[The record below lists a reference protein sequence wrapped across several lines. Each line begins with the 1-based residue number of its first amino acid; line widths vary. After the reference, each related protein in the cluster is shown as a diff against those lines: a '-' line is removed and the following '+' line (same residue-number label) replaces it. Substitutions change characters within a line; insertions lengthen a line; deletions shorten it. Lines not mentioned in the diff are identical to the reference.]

1 MICDVFG
8 FNSRWKI
15 QSHTMQSFW
24 RLIDFHFDDASICIF
39 VGDTFPGFV
48 FQQPDT
54 FDIQLQTDNVQLC
67 LKQPLLGVSFCEKL
81 HILQTAI
88 I

>member
-1 MICDVFG
+1 M
-8 FNSRWKI
+8 
-15 QSHTMQSFW
+15 
-24 RLIDFHFDDASICIF
+24 
-39 VGDTFPGFV
+39 GDTFPGFV

-54 FDIQLQTDNVQLC
+54 FDIQSQTDNIQLC